1 MALKKPSKRG
11 GRPNA
16 SGAAPGRALAAWML
30 ILLALA
36 ASAAHAG
43 GARDG
48 ARAYVVKVSGMIT
61 EAYAEAAKRK
71 INTAIDRGAE
81 MVILELDTPGG
92 TVSASTNLGDFIFTR
107 EDIRIV
113 AFINTEAWS
122 GGTLVA
128 LACDA
133 IYMQGRLGKM
143 GDVAPINQQG
153 KMMPE
158 KFQAPLR
165 ETMGNYARA
174 RGYPVPLVDAMVS
187 EQIEVYRV
195 RRGPEA
201 PAEYVTGDQW
211 ESMDEAEREE
221 VTEREVI
228 VPAGQLL
235 TLSASEA
242 VEHGFARAAVSSRPE
257 LYDQLDLR
265 DSEVQWLYL
274 SASERALSY
283 LDMFSPLLI
292 SVGLILL
299 FIELTNPGFGL
310 PGTVG
315 AGCFA
320 LFFIV
325 KSSLHYA
332 GLFEILLFVAGLTLL
347 AIEVL
352 LIPGF
357 GWFGGIGTL
366 LMVVGLVLSLQQFT
380 IPGSPAETEAFFT
393 NLGQIVGALAAATV
407 GIAVLVR
414 FLPSMPYFD
423 RLVNRQNL
431 QEASVGSEA
440 EKQEPDRNK
449 MVGRTGVTLTTLRP
463 SGRADIDGKLRDVVA
478 EGAFIEKGR
487 EVQVVAMHGNR
498 IVVAPREEVQ
508 A

>member
-1 MALKKPSKRG
+1 VTVDTLRERSGLSEG
-11 GRPNA
+11 GRTTP
-16 SGAAPGRALAAWML
+16 ALAAWML
-30 ILLALA
+30 VLLALA
-36 ASAAHAG
+36 APATLAGAANG
-43 GARDG
+43 G
-48 ARAYVVKVSGMIT
+48 ARAYVVKVSGMIN

-71 INTAIDRGAE
+71 INTAVERGAE

-133 IYMQGRLGKM
+133 IYMQSRLGKM

-165 ETMGNYARA
+165 ETMGNYAKA
-174 RGYPVPLVDAMVS
+174 RKYPVPLVDAMVT
-187 EQIEVYRV
+187 EQIEVYRI
-195 RRGPEA
+195 RRGPEST
-201 PAEYVTGDQW
+201 AEYVTADQW
-211 ESMDEAEREE
+211 NSMDNAEREK
-221 VTEREVI
+221 VTDKELV
-228 VPAGQLL
+228 VPAGQLA
-235 TLSASEA
+235 TFSADEA
-242 VEHGFARAAVSSRPE
+242 VEHGLARAAVSSRAD
-257 LYDQLDLR
+257 LYEKLDLKN
-265 DSEVQWLYL
+265 SEVQWLYL

-292 SVGLILL
+292 SLGLILL

-315 AGCFA
+315 AGCFV

-332 GLFEILLFVAGLTLL
+332 GLFEILLFTAGLTLL
-347 AIEVL
+347 AVELL

-366 LMVVGLVLSLQQFT
+366 LMVAGLVLSLQQFT
-380 IPGSPAETEAFFT
+380 IPQSPAETDLFFS

-414 FLPSMPYFD
+414 FLPSMPYFN
-423 RLVNRQNL
+423 RLVNRENL

-440 EKQEPDRNK
+440 DRKDPDRQK
-449 MVGRTGVTLTTLRP
+449 LVGRTGVTLTTLRP
-463 SGRADIDGKLRDVVA
+463 SGRADFDGKLLDVVA

-487 EVQVVAMHGNR
+487 EVQVVAVHGNR

-508 A
+508 P